1 MKNISNNLKKSL
13 SDDTLNLVRCW
24 KITLKNNKIL
34 CFTTSDEDFIYENQ
48 KYISIGS
55 NDIND
60 LKTNIDIEEDE
71 AEISNL
77 IISDIIE
84 ANDILSGCYD
94 GADVELF
101 IFDKKTQEKITLL
114 NGFISDIEY
123 KDNIFNA
130 KVKGLK
136 SKLNKVIGEVYTP
149 LCRCQFCD
157 EKCKLNK
164 ENFTFNGEISNLIN
178 SVEFETNTLT
188 IINKIEGYFENG
200 VIEFT
205 SGKNIGFK
213 TEVKQSKNNSIIL
226 SAELPYELQN
236 GDKFKITAG
245 CNKEFDTCCNVFYNA
260 INFRGEPHLPGINI
274 LLKVM

>member
-34 CFTTSDEDFIYENQ
+34 CFTTSDEYFIYENQ
-48 KYISIGS
+48 KYISIGL

-157 EKCKLNK
+157 KKCKLNK

-178 SVEFETNTLT
+178 STEFETNTLT